1 MSAQFDALPEKIQEH
16 LRTLTA
22 NSGLPQGEESLARI
36 TENWITKERLFQE
49 QVEALDMSREERL
62 EQEDPRGALILTYS
76 GSLITL
82 GPDRNGGRSL
92 EYASIKLRKDVP
104 SILREEGITLAEP
117 LVPDKPALFKGS
129 SIEKTSSLLTV
140 ASFDPSLEAAEQLER
155 LRQATIF
162 LTNGFVK
169 ANQSVS
175 LEHPGEIDHFTMKSM
190 VQYVAARNQVTQKL
204 ARAVIDD
211 YLATVESGALLGERV
226 SVGRLGKLQLGVR
239 GAQKARVGRNPATGE
254 EITIPAKPAQPV
266 PKFSFSSSV
275 KDRASRTPVERI
287 AGDSEGEEE

>member
-1 MSAQFDALPEKIQEH
+1 MSSRFDTLPQKVQDH
-16 LRTLTA
+16 LRKLA
-22 NSGLPQGEESLARI
+22 ESSGLPGGEESLARI

-49 QVEALDMSREERL
+49 QVEALDMSREESFASK
-62 EQEDPRGALILTYS
+62 DSRGALLLTYS

-82 GPDRNGGRSL
+82 GPRKEGGRSL

-104 SILREEGITLAEP
+104 SIVREEGVALAQPVEP
-117 LVPDKPALFKGS
+117 EKPAVFAGS
-129 SIEKTSSLLTV
+129 FIEKTSPLLTV

-175 LEHPGEIDHFTMKSM
+175 LEQPGNIDHFTMKSM
-190 VQYVAARNQVTQKL
+190 VQYVAGRNGITQKL
-204 ARAVIDD
+204 ARSVIDD

-226 SVGRLGKLQLGVR
+226 SVGRLGKFQLGVR

-254 EITIPAKPAQPV
+254 EMTIPAKPAQPV
-266 PKFSFSSSV
+266 PKFSFSSAI
-275 KDRASRTPVERI
+275 KERAGRTPVERI
-287 AGDSEGEEE
+287 EGESEQE